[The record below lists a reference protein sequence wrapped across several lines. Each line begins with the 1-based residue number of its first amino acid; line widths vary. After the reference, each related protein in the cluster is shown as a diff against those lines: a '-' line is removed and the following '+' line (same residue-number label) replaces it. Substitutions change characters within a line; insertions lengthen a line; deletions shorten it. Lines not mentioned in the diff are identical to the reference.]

1 MKRLI
6 ELVAALA
13 RQQRV
18 ELAPT
23 WADEA
28 AKLDA
33 DPASREALYRLCEA
47 LGWKAPQRLREAPK
61 AQHFPLLVHHPQ
73 LGWAIAD
80 QWQTQT
86 LVRVTTGAGVQT
98 WSVEDTPLEFHR
110 LEIPGPPRQFFGSQS
125 FAIFARALLSRRR
138 MLIEATVATAM
149 VSLVG
154 LGVSLFSMQVYDR
167 VIPQG
172 GLATLWV
179 LLFGVMF
186 AIGMEFALRWLR
198 AISLER
204 EAVAIDAEV
213 SEYFFSRLQAL
224 RLDARPPSV
233 GTLAAQMRGLEQ
245 VRAAMSAASIYF
257 VADLPFALLMVWVV
271 YLIGGNLALVP
282 LIGLPIVL
290 VLAWGVARAVRN
302 ETKRAQVSSYRKNGL
317 LVEAISASET
327 VKATAGHWNLLAR
340 WNKLVD
346 ELCADDERVRRW
358 TALAQSGANGI
369 QQASYVIMIALG
381 SLAAIEG
388 EITMGALIACS
399 IIAGRVNGPLLSQ
412 LPGLIMQWS
421 YARSALDGLD
431 QLLKLPLDRDP
442 DADYL
447 RPATLSGPLSLE
459 SVRFAYP
466 GARSALDVPALK
478 IVPGERIAIIG
489 PVGSGK
495 STLLKLLAG
504 VYRPQNG
511 NVLLAGLDMHQI
523 AEDALREHVAYLPQ
537 DYRLVQGTLRENLLL
552 GRPNP
557 GDDEL
562 MACATRTGLAP
573 FIAAH
578 PQGLD
583 MPIAEG
589 GGGISGGQ
597 RQLVGLTRMLL
608 AKPGL
613 WLLDEPTAALDRD
626 SEKRVLAALD
636 RCATADSSVVMVT
649 HKMSLLKLVRR
660 VIVIAGGKIVMDG
673 PTAQVVE
680 QLHRTAVA
688 AAANSSVASAATETN
703 AAAAPTLMAAAG
715 GQRA

>member
-6 ELVAALA
+6 ELVAAFA
-13 RQQRV
+13 RRRRV
-18 ELAPT
+18 ELPPT
-23 WADEA
+23 WADRV
-28 AKLDA
+28 AKLDE
-33 DPASREALYRLCEA
+33 DPASCAALYRLCEI
-47 LGWKAPQRLREAPK
+47 LGWKAPEQMRDAPK
-61 AQHFPLLVHHPQ
+61 AQHFPLLVHHPMR
-73 LGWAIAD
+73 GWAIAD

-86 LVRVTTGAGVQT
+86 MVRVMNDAGVQT
-98 WSVEDTPLEFHR
+98 WSIEDTPLQFHR
-110 LEIPGPPRQFFGSQS
+110 LEIPGPRRKFLGSQS

-138 MLIEATVATAM
+138 MLVEATVATAM

-186 AIGMEFALRWLR
+186 AIGMEFLLRWLR

-213 SEYFFSRLQAL
+213 SEYFFSRLQAV
-224 RLDARPPSV
+224 RMDARPPSV

-257 VADLPFALLMVWVV
+257 IADLPFALLMVWVV
-271 YLIGGNLALVP
+271 YLIGGSLAIVP

-302 ETKRAQVSSYRKNGL
+302 ETQRAQVSTYRKNGL

-327 VKATAGHWNLLAR
+327 VKATLGHWDLLAR

-346 ELCADDERVRRW
+346 ELCVDDERVRRW
-358 TALAQSGANGI
+358 TALAQSGANFI
-369 QQASYVIMIALG
+369 QQASYVTMIALG

-442 DADYL
+442 EADYL
-447 RPATLSGPLSLE
+447 RPATLSGPLSME

-466 GARSALDVPALK
+466 GARTGLDVPSLK
-478 IVPGERIAIIG
+478 IMPGERIAIIG

-504 VYRPQNG
+504 LYRPQSG
-511 NVLLAGLDMHQI
+511 NILLAGLDMHQI
-523 AEDALREHVAYLPQ
+523 AEDALREHLAYLPQ
-537 DYRLVQGTLRENLLL
+537 DYRLVQGTLRDNLLL

-562 MACATRTGLAP
+562 MECATRTGLAP
-573 FIAAH
+573 FVAAH
-578 PQGLD
+578 PKGLD

-589 GGGISGGQ
+589 GSGISGGQ

-608 AKPGL
+608 ATPGL

-626 SEKRVLAALD
+626 SEKRVLNALD
-636 RCATADSSVVMVT
+636 RCAGADSTVLMVT
-649 HKMSLLKLVRR
+649 HKMSLLKRVRR
-660 VIVIAGGKIVMDG
+660 VIVVAGGKIVMDG
-673 PTAQVVE
+673 PTVQVIE

-688 AAANSSVASAATETN
+688 AGSAAPS
-703 AAAAPTLMAAAG
+703 AAAKTDAAAVPTLIAAAG